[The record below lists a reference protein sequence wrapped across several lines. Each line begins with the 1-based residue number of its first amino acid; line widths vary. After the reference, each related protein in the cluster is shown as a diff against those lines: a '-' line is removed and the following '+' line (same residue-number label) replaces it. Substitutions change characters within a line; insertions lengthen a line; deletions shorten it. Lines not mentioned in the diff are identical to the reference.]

1 METLMTHAD
10 TKQRESRTNE
20 SIASTAY
27 SMDEYWMPFTPN
39 RDFHREPKVVVRAE
53 GMYLWSEQGEKI
65 LDGSSGLFCVN
76 AGHGR
81 KEIAD
86 AVGAQLAELDFIAP
100 FTRAHPKQFQLATRV
115 AELTPGDLNRIFF
128 VNSGSEAVDTAMK
141 VALAYHQAR
150 GQGGRNMFV
159 SRERAYHG
167 VNFGGVSLAGIVN
180 NRRRFGP
187 TLPGIAHMRHTLVR
201 ENLFTQGEGAHGA
214 ELAEDLVRFVN
225 LYGAENIAACFV
237 EPIAGSTGVLVPP
250 KGYLKRLRDICDA
263 HGILLVFDEVICGF
277 GRTGKTFAAQ
287 SFGVTPDLMTMAK
300 GITNGAQPM
309 GAVAISERIHDT
321 IMGAA
326 AEGAIELFHGY
337 TYSGHPG
344 PCAAGLATLDIYRNE
359 GLFER
364 GAALSPY
371 FLDAVWSLKGIP
383 AVSDLRGYGLLA
395 AVDLHPD
402 GAPGRRGHL
411 LQKKLFDRG
420 LHLKATGDCVIV
432 APPLVAERA
441 HVDAIVGILHDT
453 LKSV

>member
-1 METLMTHAD
+1 MTHAD
-10 TKQRESRTNE
+10 TTVHALHEQ
-20 SIASTAY
+20 STP
-27 SMDEYWMPFTPN
+27 SPFSLDEYWMPFTPN
-39 RDFHREPKVVVRAE
+39 RDFRQDPKMVVRAE
-53 GMYLWSEQGEKI
+53 GMYLWNDHGDKI

-81 KEIAD
+81 KQIAD
-86 AVGAQLAELDFIAP
+86 AVGAQLRELDFIAP
-100 FTRAHPKQFQLATRV
+100 FTRGHPKQFQLATRV

-167 VNFGGVSLAGIVN
+167 VNFGGVSLSGLVN
-180 NRRRFGP
+180 NRRKFGP
-187 TLPGIAHMRHTLVR
+187 TLPGIAHMRHTHLK
-201 ENLFTQGEGAHGA
+201 ENFFTPGEGAQGV
-214 ELAEDLVRFVN
+214 ELAEDLLRFIN

-237 EPIAGSTGVLVPP
+237 EPIAGSTGCLVPP
-250 KGYLKRLRDICDA
+250 KGYLQRLRQICDA

-277 GRTGKTFAAQ
+277 GRTGKAFAAQ

-321 IMGAA
+321 IFGAA
-326 AEGAIELFHGY
+326 AEGAIEFFHGY
-337 TYSGHPG
+337 TYSGHPAA
-344 PCAAGLATLDIYRNE
+344 CAAGLATLDIYKEE

-371 FLDAVWSLKGIP
+371 FLEALWSLKGMP
-383 AVSDLRGYGLLA
+383 MVADLRGYGLIA
-395 AVDLHPD
+395 ALDVPSD
-402 GAPGRRGHL
+402 GAPGRRGHT
-411 LQKKLFDRG
+411 LQKKLFDNG

-432 APPLVAERA
+432 APPLVAERS
-441 HVDAIVGILHDT
+441 HVDMIVNILRET
-453 LKSV
+453 LQKL